1 MNQNM
6 TTEPTKLWNRQYILV
21 LLLNT
26 LNAFSFYM
34 VVTILS
40 KYLVSIGIS
49 IATAGVIVG
58 LFSITSLCCRPFSG
72 LLADRLSNV
81 TLLKWSNILMGIG
94 LLGFAFVTNPVL
106 IVVFRIINGIGF
118 AFSGTCQIALASKYI
133 PKNKMGE
140 GIGYL
145 GLGMVI
151 GSAVAPGIGVTISEN
166 FGMRMTFLMSAV
178 LTVAALVILC
188 LFHEEK
194 KENKE
199 RGIFILYAL
208 PDTKKLN
215 LTEAQAYDMIWSTFH
230 KIQKEAFSAIV
241 FYGQETGT
249 KSGKS
254 FDELGV
260 LLPIHQFEN
269 NTKSQKQCMLLII
282 L

>member
-106 IVVFRIINGIGF
+106 
-118 AFSGTCQIALASKYI
+118 FSAS
-133 PKNKMGE
+133 
-140 GIGYL
+140 
-145 GLGMVI
+145 
-151 GSAVAPGIGVTISEN
+151 
-166 FGMRMTFLMSAV
+166 
-178 LTVAALVILC
+178 
-188 LFHEEK
+188 
-194 KENKE
+194 
-199 RGIFILYAL
+199 
-208 PDTKKLN
+208 
-215 LTEAQAYDMIWSTFH
+215 LTELDLH
-230 KIQKEAFSAIV
+230 SA
-241 FYGQETGT
+241 
-249 KSGKS
+249 
-254 FDELGV
+254 ELV
-260 LLPIHQFEN
+260 RSLLPRSIFQK
-269 NTKSQKQCMLLII
+269 TKWEKE
-282 L
+282 

>member
-94 LLGFAFVTNPVL
+94 LLGLWFFA
-106 IVVFRIINGIGF
+106 
-118 AFSGTCQIALASKYI
+118 S
-133 PKNKMGE
+133 
-140 GIGYL
+140 
-145 GLGMVI
+145 
-151 GSAVAPGIGVTISEN
+151 
-166 FGMRMTFLMSAV
+166 
-178 LTVAALVILC
+178 
-188 LFHEEK
+188 
-194 KENKE
+194 
-199 RGIFILYAL
+199 
-208 PDTKKLN
+208 
-215 LTEAQAYDMIWSTFH
+215 LTELDLH
-230 KIQKEAFSAIV
+230 SA
-241 FYGQETGT
+241 
-249 KSGKS
+249 
-254 FDELGV
+254 ELV
-260 LLPIHQFEN
+260 RSLLPRSIFQK
-269 NTKSQKQCMLLII
+269 TKWEKE
-282 L
+282 

>member
-106 IVVFRIINGIGF
+106 IVVFRINRLSWTRHGHRI
-118 AFSGTCQIALASKYI
+118 SGCSWDWCYH
-133 PKNKMGE
+133 
-140 GIGYL
+140 
-145 GLGMVI
+145 
-151 GSAVAPGIGVTISEN
+151 
-166 FGMRMTFLMSAV
+166 F
-178 LTVAALVILC
+178 
-188 LFHEEK
+188 
-194 KENKE
+194 
-199 RGIFILYAL
+199 
-208 PDTKKLN
+208 
-215 LTEAQAYDMIWSTFH
+215 
-230 KIQKEAFSAIV
+230 
-241 FYGQETGT
+241 
-249 KSGKS
+249 
-254 FDELGV
+254 
-260 LLPIHQFEN
+260 
-269 NTKSQKQCMLLII
+269 
-282 L
+282 